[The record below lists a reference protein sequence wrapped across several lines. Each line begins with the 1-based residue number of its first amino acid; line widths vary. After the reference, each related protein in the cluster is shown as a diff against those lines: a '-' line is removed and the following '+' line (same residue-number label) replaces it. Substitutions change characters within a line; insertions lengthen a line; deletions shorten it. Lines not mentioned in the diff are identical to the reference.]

1 MHALPVID
9 ALMPAALAVGIACTL
24 PFATARF
31 LTWVYLGGLP
41 AAGDERFRALV
52 PFRRAAVIVGF
63 AQVQLGWMLGV
74 TRLGPSLVEG
84 PGGPVSLAFGA
95 FVAGVAFAAGGVAA
109 RVVEPTSRRPTARD
123 VITFRLRL
131 IPLIVGPVAVAIAT
145 TSLPL
150 VAAVDGE
157 YVVDVPLTLLAF
169 LLSVLGAAYGGIL
182 LMLATGGLRRASPEL
197 RERVRRA
204 AGREGIGRVHVFIL
218 PTGSVSFLNAFA
230 IPWAKTVV
238 VTGAALAELEDDEL
252 AGVLAH
258 EVAHLS
264 EGLGVAMIR
273 LGAAG
278 LLLFALVPGLSIA
291 FALGPE
297 RGPVLLGSMLVGAAL
312 LWRYSRTVARRMEER
327 ADAHAKSHIGGAGLA
342 RALRKIAE
350 ISQRPMTTGGR
361 RPHPGLWDR
370 LVALD
375 DDPGPKPSPLPRA
388 TGALLGATVAVSLL
402 TAPMALHD
410 LTDVPPTAILT
421 MTAAEA
427 QTRFLIDPWDGE
439 PMVALAWRA
448 REAGDLP
455 VAEARAEA
463 AGRMGADAQNF
474 HLIWAELHAAAG
486 DCAAARASF
495 EASLAAQ
502 AAAVF
507 DGDPFHSLDLGSYAL
522 PPTLVTHC
530 EMTVGEAFGDDAVDD
545 DGNVVFSGSD
555 AP

>member
-1 MHALPVID
+1 MID
-9 ALMPAALAVGIACTL
+9 ALMPAALAVGIALSL
-24 PFATARF
+24 PFATARL

-41 AAGDERFRALV
+41 EAGDERFRALV
-52 PFRRAAVIVGF
+52 PFRRAAFIVGF
-63 AQVQLGWMLGV
+63 AQVQLAWMLGV

-84 PGGPVSLAFGA
+84 PGGTASLAFGV

-109 RVVEPTSRRPTARD
+109 RVVEPASRRPTARD
-123 VITFRLRL
+123 VVTFRLRL
-131 IPLIVGPVAVAIAT
+131 VPLILGPVCIAIAT

-150 VAAVDGE
+150 VAAMHGE
-157 YVVDVPLTLLAF
+157 YVVDIPLTLLAF
-169 LLSVLGAAYGGIL
+169 LLCVLGAAYSGLL

-204 AGREGIGRVHVFIL
+204 AEREGIGRVHVFIL
-218 PTGSVSFLNAFA
+218 PTGSVPFANAFA
-230 IPWAKTVV
+230 VPWARTLV
-238 VTGAALAELEDDEL
+238 VTGTTLAELEDDEL

-264 EGLGVAMIR
+264 EGLGTAMVR

-278 LLLFALVPGLSIA
+278 LLLFALIPGLSIA
-291 FALGPE
+291 YALGSE
-297 RGPVLLGSMLVGAAL
+297 QSAVLLGSLLVAAAL
-312 LWRYSRTVARRMEER
+312 LWRYAQGLARRMEVR
-327 ADAHAKSHIGGAGLA
+327 ADAHAKSHLGGAGLA
-342 RALRKIAE
+342 RALRKITE

-375 DDPGPKPSPLPRA
+375 DDPGPKPEPLPRA

-421 MTAAEA
+421 MTEAEA
-427 QTRFLIDPWDGE
+427 KTRFLIDPWDGE
-439 PMVALAWRA
+439 PMIALAWRA

-455 VAEARAEA
+455 VAEARAIA

-474 HLIWAELHAAAG
+474 HLIWAELRAAAG

-507 DGDPFHSLDLGSYAL
+507 DGDPFSSLDLGSYAL

-530 EMTVGEAFGDDAVDD
+530 EMTIGEAFGDDAVDD
-545 DGNVVFSGSD
+545 DGNVVFSGS
-555 AP
+555 PP